1 MLMRTH
7 NGSFRGFALPSILIA
22 SVVMMIVLV
31 VAASSISTTRTALN
45 DSHYNG
51 LARQAAESGAI
62 HAQECVFSGGSSADW
77 SDAENSQLR
86 PGTGCSGGSQCASAN
101 CYVVFD
107 GNVRSTYRVGA
118 PTTSVDGAM
127 TVTVRG
133 VTQLLRASDNS
144 VWKEYEHIQRAL
156 VRFNTTPQI
165 ASGAGWKTTGHNGYM
180 LSGEGV
186 LWGWG
191 DNDSLQLGDAS
202 LGSSVT
208 RPIRIA
214 LPSGMSYVKK
224 FTGSGQGASFLCALM
239 VSRNVST
246 SDAVYCR
253 GTGGLGMAAT
263 GGWVKFS
270 LPATPAQ
277 YPVDMAVQGYG
288 RDTACV
294 LTNIG
299 NVYCVGENPS
309 GQQGLRTTESAFV
322 PLTSTAKQF
331 LMPGAIKAK
340 EIFTQ
345 DRITCAIGT
354 DNKAYCAGDNTL
366 GQLGRGNTTTN
377 VWIGNSNPERVQV
390 PGNPNLKTI
399 RLNYHGGSFA
409 SHFLTTAGDVYMTG
423 AGWSG
428 TANDGVLT
436 NRYSTPELIS
446 GVKFGNLIS
455 VGEDGSSDR
464 GSLCAIALESYTLSS
479 GNGMWCLGAAKYGQ
493 GGLGACGD
501 GATRTR
507 WINTVYPAGAG
518 RIDPN
523 MNSSAD
529 YQMNSVMVIDKN
541 GAVYAAGDNTY
552 GKLGT
557 GAAYEPCNSLFK
569 KVQMPSGVKA
579 VAVANAD
586 EYTAYILGD
595 DDNLYAMGRNNEGQ
609 LGNGTTINSNVPVR
623 VHIPRQFSLYY

>member
-1 MLMRTH
+1 MRR
-7 NGSFRGFALPSILIA
+7 NGKTLRGFALPSILIS

-31 VAASSISTTRTALN
+31 VAASSISTTRIALN
-45 DSHYNG
+45 DRYYNKI
-51 LARQAAESGAI
+51 ASDAAQSGVV
-62 HAQECVFSGGSSADW
+62 HAQECVFNSNTTAEWS
-77 SDAENSQLR
+77 SDASSQLR
-86 PGTGCSGGSQCASAN
+86 PGTGCTGGSQCSTAN
-101 CYVVFD
+101 CYVLFGD
-107 GNVRSTYRVGA
+107 GVRSTYSVGS
-118 PTTSVDGAM
+118 PTTSADGTI

-133 VTQLLRASDNS
+133 VAQVLRHDGS
-144 VWKEYEHIQRAL
+144 VWKEYARDQRAL
-156 VRFNTTPQI
+156 VRFSTTPQI
-165 ASGAGWKTTGHNGYM
+165 ASGAGWKNSGHNGYM
-180 LSGEGV
+180 LSGEGI

-191 DNDSLQLGDAS
+191 DNSSRQLGGAA
-202 LGSSVT
+202 LGNIVKT
-208 RPIRIA
+208 PVRIL
-214 LPSGMSYVKK
+214 LPAGMDHVKK

-239 VSRNVST
+239 VSNNASNQ
-246 SDAVYCR
+246 DAVYCR
-253 GTGGLGMAAT
+253 GNGNLGMAAT

-331 LMPGAIKAK
+331 LMPGTIKAK

-354 DNKAYCAGDNTL
+354 DNKAYCAGDNAL
-366 GQLGRGNTTTN
+366 GQLGRGNITTN

-390 PGNPNLKTI
+390 PGNPNIKTI

-436 NRYSTPELIS
+436 NRYSTPRLIS

-464 GSLCAIALESYTLSS
+464 GSLCAIALESYTLPS

-501 GATRTR
+501 GATRTG

-557 GAAYEPCNSLFK
+557 GAAYAPCNSLFK

-609 LGNGTTINSNVPVR
+609 LGNGTTTNSNVPVK
-623 VHIPRQFSLYY
+623 VQIPRQFSLFY